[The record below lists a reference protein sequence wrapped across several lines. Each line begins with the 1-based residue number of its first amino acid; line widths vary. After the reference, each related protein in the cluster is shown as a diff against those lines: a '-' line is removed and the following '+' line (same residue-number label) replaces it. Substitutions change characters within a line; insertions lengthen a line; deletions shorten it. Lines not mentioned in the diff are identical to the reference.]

1 MIAAHTSA
9 VLIDVEGSEHMAAAD
24 SVTILEQIEGAIA
37 YVETVGTRAD
47 DRAYKRMKLALM
59 SAHRGLHNRLHL
71 RGVYHDHDVPL
82 DHGELA

>member
-9 VLIDVEGSEHMAAAD
+9 VLIDVEGSEHIAAAD

-47 DRAYKRMKLALM
+47 DRAYKRMKLVL
-59 SAHRGLHNRLHL
+59 SAHRGLHNRLHPC
-71 RGVYHDHDVPL
+71 GVYHDPDVPL